1 MKKVDKRLRPRSIK
15 GARLRKNLYPFEV
28 SRKLGIGVIE
38 YMSLEEDNTLL
49 KLYPLTF
56 LTNLMNLLTLEPT
69 ELIDMMKLFR

>member
-1 MKKVDKRLRPRSIK
+1 MKKIDKRSRPKSIK
-15 GARLRKNLYPFEV
+15 GARLQKNLYPFEV

-49 KLYPLTF
+49 KLYSLTF
-56 LTNLMNLLTLEPT
+56 LTNLMNLLTLEPN